1 MPRKLLIVDDS
12 PAAASMRSVKDKK
25 KAAPAKKKRVLQIVD
40 EDGKE
45 MTKEEASRQ
54 QKTAMDDLK
63 AEVLQGYANASD
75 FEMVVENMPFTN
87 KKIEKELRKLA
98 NEFGGEWYDLV
109 QRYLKI
115 AGISVEDQDE
125 KFFRDL
131 PDSNLNTYG
140 SFAEDFGFKVVGD
153 GFGPEDFRAT
163 KNTII
168 ETKDMLYGDG
178 RRAGLLPGAYDESLF
193 KAVGHGK

>member
-1 MPRKLLIVDDS
+1 MPRKLLIVDES

-25 KAAPAKKKRVLQIVD
+25 KKKKRVVQIVD
-40 EDGKE
+40 ADGKDITE
-45 MTKEEASRQ
+45 DFKSQ
-54 QKTAMDDLK
+54 QKRAMDELK
-63 AEVLQGYANASD
+63 ENVLQGYANASD

-115 AGISVEDQDE
+115 AGISEEDADE

-131 PDSNLNTYG
+131 PDSTLNTYG
-140 SFAEDFGFKVVGD
+140 SLAEDFGFKVVGD

-178 RRAGLLPGAYDESLF
+178 RRAGLLPGAYDERLF
-193 KAVGHGK
+193 KAVGSRK

>member
-1 MPRKLLIVDDS
+1 MPRKLLIVDES
-12 PAAASMRSVKDKK
+12 PAAKSMGSVKDK
-25 KAAPAKKKRVLQIVD
+25 KKKRVLQIVD

-54 QKTAMDDLK
+54 QKRAMDELK
-63 AEVLQGYANASD
+63 ADVLQGYANARD
-75 FEMVVENMPFTN
+75 FDMVVEEMPFTN

-98 NEFGGEWYDLV
+98 NEFSGEWYDLV
-109 QRYLKI
+109 ERYLKI
-115 AGISVEDQDE
+115 AGIREEDQDE
-125 KFFRDL
+125 KFFRDS
-131 PDSNLNTYG
+131 PDSTLNTYG
-140 SFAEDFGFKVVGD
+140 SFAEDFGFKVVGSGNSAD
-153 GFGPEDFRAT
+153 DFRAT

-193 KAVGHGK
+193 KELGHGK